1 MDDPRPYPFSRFGTQ
16 ELLKAD
22 DTFAFVL
29 MTILL
34 AKYDT
39 EFFDWETEVLAANVK
54 DDFGVWM
61 SEEAEDRVN
70 AAITALT
77 TDLPLQRFDVFKSTA
92 LAFAEGNIGTAED
105 REDEELNVCELIW
118 TLYEIAL
125 LRGQKVSEVKAELS
139 DNVVKKLNDII
150 DDEAEEL
157 DEVEEPRAEG
167 VEAISE
173 VTRDPYYNRYVQQSL
188 VTLLGQL
195 RKLHVP
201 QEICYEIK
209 TSFRQV

>member
-1 MDDPRPYPFSRFGTQ
+1 MDEPRPYPFSRQGTQ
-16 ELLKAD
+16 ELLKSE

-70 AAITALT
+70 AAITVLT
-77 TDLPLQRFDVFKSTA
+77 TDLPLTRFDVFKATA
-92 LAFAEGNIGTAED
+92 LAFAEGNIGTEEN

-118 TLYEIAL
+118 ALYEIAL
-125 LRGQKVSEVKAELS
+125 LKGQKVSEVKQDLA
-139 DNVVKKLNDII
+139 DRVVNKLNDII
-150 DDEAEEL
+150 DDEAEEI
-157 DEVEEPRAEG
+157 DEVDISAEDG
-167 VEAISE
+167 VQAITEA
-173 VTRDPYYNRYVQQSL
+173 TQDPYYNRYVQQSL
-188 VTLLGQL
+188 IALIAQL
-195 RKLHVP
+195 RKLHVSQELC
-201 QEICYEIK
+201 QEIK
-209 TSFRQV
+209 AAFRQV

>member
-1 MDDPRPYPFSRFGTQ
+1 MDDPRPYPFSRIGTQ

-34 AKYDT
+34 TKYDT

-70 AAITALT
+70 AAITVLT
-77 TDLPLQRFDVFKSTA
+77 TDMAYHRFDVFKSVA
-92 LAFAEGNIGTAED
+92 LAFAEGNIGTEDD

-125 LRGQKVSEVKAELS
+125 LKGKKVSEVKAKLS
-139 DNVVKKLNDII
+139 DRVVDKLNDII
-150 DDEAEEL
+150 DSEAEDI
-157 DEVEEPRAEG
+157 DEVDAPREEG
-167 VEAISE
+167 IEAITE

-188 VTLLGQL
+188 TVLIEQL
-195 RKLHVP
+195 RKLHVS
-201 QEICYEIK
+201 QEICQEIK
-209 TSFRQV
+209 ASFRQV